1 MWNNLAFCNIHSIVR
16 MFFLRIQSVKM
27 NFSKWMFLKFL
38 NRFFWFIIFYKNMYV
53 FYNNIGIDIGVK
65 NHSKAIQKSI
75 IQKSSKS
82 QTI

>member
-1 MWNNLAFCNIHSIVR
+1 
-16 MFFLRIQSVKM
+16 
-27 NFSKWMFLKFL
+27 
-38 NRFFWFIIFYKNMYV
+38 MYV